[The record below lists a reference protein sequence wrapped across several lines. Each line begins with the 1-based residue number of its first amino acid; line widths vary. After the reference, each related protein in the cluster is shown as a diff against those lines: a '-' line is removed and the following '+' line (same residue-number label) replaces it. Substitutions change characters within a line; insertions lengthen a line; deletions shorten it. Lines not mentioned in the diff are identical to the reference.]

1 MITSQFLANVP
12 SGLGAVSLLGEQAP
26 PSMMDALG
34 GSPVM
39 MLAIFG
45 LFYVLLIRPEGK
57 KDKERRA
64 RLAELEPG
72 TKVVLNGGLLGEI
85 TKVEDEIANVRLA
98 KGVTVSVLKREI
110 ADTQEAKL
118 KSIGSAAEEKK

>member
-26 PSMMDALG
+26 PSMMDSLG
-34 GSPVM
+34 GFFPMIVM
-39 MLAIFG
+39 VG

-98 KGVTVSVLKREI
+98 KGVTVSVLRKEI

-118 KSIGSAAEEKK
+118 KSLESSAGEKK

>member
-1 MITSQFLANVP
+1 MISLQLLANVP
-12 SGLGAVSLLGEQAP
+12 TGLAAVTLLGEQAP

-45 LFYVLLIRPEGK
+45 LFYVFLIRPEGK
-57 KDKERRA
+57 KDKQRRA
-64 RLAELEPG
+64 RIAALEPG

-118 KSIGSAAEEKK
+118 KSIESAAEEKK